1 MGRKSQKWNISYRR
15 SLNDSDGFDDFFL
28 VHLRTRSIEVS
39 YDGGH
44 TGLVAQGC
52 GKMDRFLWVILRK
65 AVECFSFDSQNES

>member
-1 MGRKSQKWNISYRR
+1 MRKWNISYWR

-39 YDGGH
+39 DDGGH

-65 AVECFSFDSQNES
+65 AVECFSFDSQKES